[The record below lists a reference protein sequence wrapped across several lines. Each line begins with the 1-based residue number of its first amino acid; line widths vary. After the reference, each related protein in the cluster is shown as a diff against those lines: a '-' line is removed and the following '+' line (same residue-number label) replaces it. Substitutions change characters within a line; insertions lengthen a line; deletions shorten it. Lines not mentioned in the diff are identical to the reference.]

1 MAPALG
7 AVLAL
12 GALSACQDME
22 LRPGART
29 LREALKPPTP
39 LEAAQMALDP
49 YDADRR
55 YRGTLLLA
63 RAGFAKEKLYLDLFE
78 DHAGDPDPA
87 VRAAA
92 LRALAGNA
100 PPEMAPVLIKALE
113 DEDAFVRREAA
124 QGLQRLH
131 HRDAVDP
138 LIERLDGEQEQDAQV
153 RAEAARTLG
162 QFPEPRV
169 LQALIAALDDP
180 QLAVDRNAAQSLRT
194 LTGQDF
200 GVSRAEWARWAGE
213 SGRPFAAQA
222 VYVYPGYERA
232 RRWFEYVPF
241 VPRPVTEAPGV
252 PRGLALPS
260 S

>member
-1 MAPALG
+1 MLCVVAALG
-7 AVLAL
+7 SM
-12 GALSACQDME
+12 SACQDME

-63 RAGFAKEKLYLDLFE
+63 RAGFAKEKVYLELFE
-78 DHAGDPDPA
+78 DHASDPDPA

-100 PPEMAPVLIKALE
+100 PPEMAPVLIKALA
-113 DEDAFVRREAA
+113 DEDVFVRREAA

-131 HRDAVDP
+131 HRDAVGP
-138 LIERLDGEQEQDAQV
+138 LIERLDAEEEQDAQV
-153 RAEAARTLG
+153 RAEAALTLG
-162 QFPEPRV
+162 QFAEPRV
-169 LQALIAALDDP
+169 LQALIAALDDA

-200 GVSRAEWARWAGE
+200 GISRAEWARWAGDAD
-213 SGRPFAAQA
+213 GPFAAQA
-222 VYVYPGYERA
+222 VYMYPGYERA

-241 VPRPVTEAPGV
+241 VPRPVTELPDV
-252 PRGLALPS
+252 PRGLSPPS